1 MTCAFA
7 AAALV
12 GADADAAPKLMR
24 AAETRAAE
32 SQAFGTQAFGAQAL
46 AARMA
51 SLEPSRSLSVR
62 GRRRRS
68 ARPAARAPRAFRA
81 TRQLQFFTIS
91 GVLARLDRAAPAP
104 AREAALHRTP
114 ARAEPLEPFGLV
126 GFLLPGGTLVIKW
139 TQAKAELEADRRTAG
154 ACRAAGEGCTP
165 AMERYLALAGE
176 LRGLEGIARLERAN
190 AAVNA
195 AVRYQS
201 DLAHHGVVDR
211 WSGPLATLGQSGD
224 CEDYAIAKFA
234 LLRDAGMPE
243 SELRIVLLRD
253 TAIRQDHAVL
263 AARTPD
269 GWRILDNRRAA
280 VVMDSALP
288 DYLALASLDESGVKL
303 LAAHFAAAETTPGDA
318 RRTADTLFES
328 RPRAVEL
335 AGQTTPAHRCVLRG
349 NANTRTTVS
358 D

>member
-1 MTCAFA
+1 MRTDTRLRTSSCALLMTCATA
-7 AAALV
+7 ATLV
-12 GADADAAPKLMR
+12 GGAANAAPRLMR
-24 AAETRAAE
+24 GAETQPAGL
-32 SQAFGTQAFGAQAL
+32 QAFGT
-46 AARMA
+46 RVA
-51 SLEPSRSLSVR
+51 SLEPSR
-62 GRRRRS
+62 
-68 ARPAARAPRAFRA
+68 AERPGAPPAVNAPRGAGTAGLQA

-91 GVLARLDRAAPAP
+91 GVLARHDRGAGAPAP
-104 AREAALHRTP
+104 VREAALHRTDRRDDATP
-114 ARAEPLEPFGLV
+114 ARAVPLEPFGLV

-139 TQAKAELEADRRTAG
+139 TQAKAELEADRRAAG

-201 DLAHHGVVDR
+201 DLAHHGVIDR

-318 RRTADTLFES
+318 S
-328 RPRAVEL
+328 GPRAL
-335 AGQTTPAHRCVLRG
+335 DFDISPAARP
-349 NANTRTTVS
+349 AT
-358 D
+358 DD

>member
-1 MTCAFA
+1 MRTDTRLRTTSCALLMTCAFA

-32 SQAFGTQAFGAQAL
+32 SQAFGTQAFGTQAL
-46 AARMA
+46 AARLA
-51 SLEPSRSLSVR
+51 SLEPSR
-62 GRRRRS
+62 
-68 ARPAARAPRAFRA
+68 AERPGAPPAVGAPRGAGTAGLQA

-114 ARAEPLEPFGLV
+114 ARAVPLEPFGLV
-126 GFLLPGGTLVIKW
+126 GFLLPGGTLVTKW
-139 TQAKAELEADRRTAG
+139 TQARAELEADRRAAG

-224 CEDYAIAKFA
+224 CEDFAIAKFA

-318 RRTADTLFES
+318 RRTADTLF
-328 RPRAVEL
+328 
-335 AGQTTPAHRCVLRG
+335 
-349 NANTRTTVS
+349 
-358 D
+358 